1 MKGGHNSKL
10 GGADTMSRVYEQ
22 GNRRAEVHGT
32 AVQYFRITGAK
43 KKGLV
48 GVWFYE
54 CEDEKKAKR
63 LAQRW
68 AFMAK
73 LSS

>member
-1 MKGGHNSKL
+1 
-10 GGADTMSRVYEQ
+10 MSRVYEQ

-48 GVWFYE
+48 GVWFCE
-54 CEDEKKAKR
+54 CEDEKHANR
-63 LAQRW
+63 LAERW
-68 AFMAK
+68 AFRGK
-73 LSS
+73 IPKPN